1 MIALLILILLA
12 GAFGVVLS
20 NNQLARIFALGTSLI
35 AFVIA
40 MVMLM
45 QFEPGPAKQFIT
57 DLPWIPS
64 LGIRFHLAAD
74 GISLLLVLLTT
85 TLTPLIIFSAFNKT
99 IQRPPVFYA
108 LVLFM
113 EMALI
118 GVFTAMDGLLFYVF
132 WELALIP
139 IYFICLLWGGEGRRR
154 ITFKFFLYTMMG
166 SLFMLAALIAL
177 YLHTPFGT
185 FDITAL
191 YEAGHS
197 MDPVVQR
204 AVFWGLFLGF
214 AVKIPVFPFHTWQPD
229 TYTNAPAQGSMLLSA
244 IMLKMGVYGILRWL
258 VPAVPLGLSAYG
270 GLTITLAIIG
280 LVYASCIALV
290 QTDFKRLIAYS
301 SLAHVGLMAAGA
313 LSMQTYAWH
322 GVMVQMLSHGVLVF
336 GLFYAAELLMRR
348 MSSTSMLQM
357 GGIRNLAPVF
367 AVALLVIVLGNVA
380 LPLTSG
386 FPGEFLLLAGLF
398 HYNKAL
404 AIVGGLTVILG
415 AVYMLKAYQ
424 KTCLGEV
431 AIAGVQ
437 FRDVDL
443 NEKIVLGIVAAL
455 ILVIGVCPS
464 PIIEI
469 AGPALDTL
477 LQTSGAQGVN

>member
-1 MIALLILILLA
+1 
-12 GAFGVVLS
+12 
-20 NNQLARIFALGTSLI
+20 
-35 AFVIA
+35 
-40 MVMLM
+40 
-45 QFEPGPAKQFIT
+45 
-57 DLPWIPS
+57 
-64 LGIRFHLAAD
+64 
-74 GISLLLVLLTT
+74 
-85 TLTPLIIFSAFNKT
+85 
-99 IQRPPVFYA
+99 
-108 LVLFM
+108 
-113 EMALI
+113 
-118 GVFTAMDGLLFYVF
+118 
-132 WELALIP
+132 
-139 IYFICLLWGGEGRRR
+139 
-154 ITFKFFLYTMMG
+154 
-166 SLFMLAALIAL
+166 
-177 YLHTPFGT
+177 
-185 FDITAL
+185 
-191 YEAGHS
+191 
-197 MDPVVQR
+197 
-204 AVFWGLFLGF
+204 
-214 AVKIPVFPFHTWQPD
+214 
-229 TYTNAPAQGSMLLSA
+229 MLLSA

-258 VPAVPLGLSAYG
+258 VPVVPLGVSAYG

-336 GLFYAAELLMRR
+336 GLFYAAELLVQRVNT
-348 MSSTSMLQM
+348 TSMLQM

-431 AIAGVQ
+431 TVAGGQ
-437 FRDVDL
+437 FRDLGL
-443 NEKIVLGIVAAL
+443 NEKIVLGIIAAL
-455 ILVIGVCPS
+455 ILVIGICPS
-464 PIIEI
+464 QIIEI
-469 AGPALDTL
+469 AGPALDAL
-477 LQTSGAQGVN
+477 LQTSGPQGAN